1 MARQDA
7 PKRAAHF
14 VAPGT
19 YSAQLVG
26 FSHGRFDTLT
36 SPTSFEVKHLNN
48 LTLPATNAD
57 LLAFQQRVNQ
67 VSRRYD
73 RFEMTYRE
81 TVSLAKDLFEALKY
95 SPGASPVD
103 LQSVLEVQSS
113 LQAMDIVLNG
123 DASLSKREFETLPGL
138 GSRLSTATWG
148 SYGMRSE
155 VTGTMRAQLNYVEA
169 ELPKLEKELEALQ
182 AKLKALETKSIKDGA
197 PYVRGGLDKPLP

>member
-1 MARQDA
+1 
-7 PKRAAHF
+7 
-14 VAPGT
+14 
-19 YSAQLVG
+19 
-26 FSHGRFDTLT
+26 
-36 SPTSFEVKHLNN
+36 
-48 LTLPATNAD
+48 
-57 LLAFQQRVNQ
+57 

-95 SPGASPVD
+95 SPGANPTD
-103 LQSVLEVQSS
+103 LQSVLAVQTS

-138 GSRLSTATWG
+138 GDRLSTATWG

-155 VTGTMRAQLNYVEA
+155 VTGTMKAQLNYVEA

-182 AKLKALETKSIKDGA
+182 AKLKALEVKSIKDGA
-197 PYVRGGLDKPLP
+197 PYVRGGLEKPLN